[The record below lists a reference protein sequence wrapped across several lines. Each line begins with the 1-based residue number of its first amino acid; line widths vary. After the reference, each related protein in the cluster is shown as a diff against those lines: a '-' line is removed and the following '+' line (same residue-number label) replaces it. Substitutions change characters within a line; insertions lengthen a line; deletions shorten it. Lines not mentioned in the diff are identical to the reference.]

1 MIPNGYEPCYYSRH
15 HQVDNYWDQ
24 ATAYGWTDEAE
35 TFVPASVKAEKV
47 YSFQTTINGIVL
59 EAEDITLGQ
68 AQELMKKFT
77 EMGATEFVLTPEGV
91 EE

>member
-1 MIPNGYEPCYYSRH
+1 MNPNGYESCRFGHHYS
-15 HQVDNYWDQ
+15 DNYWDQ
-24 ATAYGWTDEAE
+24 MNAYAHFPEIRT
-35 TFVPASVKAEKV
+35 SVKTETV
-47 YSFQTTINGIVL
+47 YGLQVTLNGIAL

-68 AQELMKKFT
+68 AQELIKKFT